1 MKMIMTAYNHSV
13 YEELLERLTSV
24 GMKYH
29 TCTEHATGVGGKGP
43 HMGTNIWPS
52 TNNIMYIAIT
62 TEALGKKVL
71 AAVKDLK
78 VHFREAGIQAWVW
91 RVDEEI

>member
-1 MKMIMTAYNHSV
+1 MKMIMITYNHSV
-13 YEELLERLTSV
+13 HEELLERLTSV

-29 TCTEHATGVGGKGP
+29 TCIQQTTGIGGKGP

-62 TEALGKKVL
+62 TESLGKKVL
-71 AAVKDLK
+71 EAVKDLK
-78 VHFREAGIQAWVW
+78 SRFREEGIQAWVW
-91 RVDEEI
+91 KIDAEL